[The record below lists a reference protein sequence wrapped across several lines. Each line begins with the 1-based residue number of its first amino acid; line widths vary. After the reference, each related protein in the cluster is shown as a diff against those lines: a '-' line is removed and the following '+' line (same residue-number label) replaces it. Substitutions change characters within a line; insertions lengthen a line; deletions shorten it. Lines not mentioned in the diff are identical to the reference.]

1 MASGGPPGISSS
13 RNSGATLTYFE
24 STPYDVPFDNPIQN
38 MKLLLSTSLALLL
51 ASTPFT
57 RAADMDQR
65 ILDATHIVE
74 KRQGSDDPIPAE
86 ILQNAKG
93 VAICTIIKGGIGIG
107 GQGGEGII
115 LIRHLGAAV
124 PVWRAPSAFNI
135 SGASL
140 GAQLG
145 FSSISY
151 IIVLNSERAIG
162 QFVGEGKVK
171 WDATATGTAGTDTG
185 VESQSTRDLEKH
197 DVLVYRDSGG
207 IFGGATFGGSSI
219 EVKNEINQQAY
230 GPHIHVRDI
239 LEGKVQPPSNA
250 QRLYDLLDGKR

>member
-1 MASGGPPGISSS
+1 
-13 RNSGATLTYFE
+13 
-24 STPYDVPFDNPIQN
+24 
-38 MKLLLSTSLALLL
+38 MKFLFSTSLALLV
-51 ASTPFT
+51 ASTLFT

-65 ILDATHIVE
+65 IHDATEIVE

-93 VAICTIIKGGIGIG
+93 IAVCTIIKGGIGIG

-115 LIRHLGAAV
+115 LIRHLADGAA

-135 SGASL
+135 SGASI

-151 IIVLNSERAIG
+151 IIVLNSEHAIG
-162 QFVGEGKVK
+162 QFIGQGKVK
-171 WDATATGTAGTDTG
+171 FDATATGTAGDDTG
-185 VESQSTRDLEKH
+185 VATESTRELERR

-207 IFGGATFGGSSI
+207 IFGGATLGGSEI
-219 EVKNEINQQAY
+219 EVKSEINHEAY
-230 GPHIHVRDI
+230 GEHVHVRDI
-239 LEGKVQPPSNA
+239 LEGRVPIPQNA

>member
-1 MASGGPPGISSS
+1 
-13 RNSGATLTYFE
+13 
-24 STPYDVPFDNPIQN
+24 
-38 MKLLLSTSLALLL
+38 MKFLLSTSLALLL
-51 ASTPFT
+51 ASTLVT

-65 ILDATHIVE
+65 IHDATRILE

-93 VAICTIIKGGIGIG
+93 VAICTILKGGIGIG
-107 GQGGEGII
+107 GQGGEGIV
-115 LIRHLGAAV
+115 LIRHLGGAA

-140 GAQLG
+140 GAQFG

-151 IIVLNSERAIG
+151 IIVLNTERAIG

-171 WDATATGTAGTDTG
+171 WDATATGTAGADTG
-185 VESQSTRDLEKH
+185 VESQSTRDLEKR

-219 EVKNEINQQAY
+219 EVKNEINREAY
-230 GPHIHVRDI
+230 GEHIHVRDI
-239 LEGKVQPPSNA
+239 LEGRVPVPTNA

>member
-1 MASGGPPGISSS
+1 
-13 RNSGATLTYFE
+13 
-24 STPYDVPFDNPIQN
+24 
-38 MKLLLSTSLALLL
+38 MKYLLSISLSLLL
-51 ASTPFT
+51 ASPLLT
-57 RAADMDQR
+57 RAADMDER
-65 ILDATHIVE
+65 IHNAIKIVD

-93 VAICTIIKGGIGIG
+93 VAICTILKGGIGIG

-115 LIRHLGAAV
+115 LIRHLGDAA

-151 IIVLNSERAIG
+151 IIVLNTERAIG
-162 QFVGEGKVK
+162 QFVGEGKTK
-171 WDATATGTAGTDTG
+171 WDATATGTMGADTG
-185 VESQSTRDLEKH
+185 VESQSTRDLEKR

-207 IFGGATFGGSSI
+207 LFGGATFGGSSI
-219 EVKNEINQQAY
+219 EVKNEINQEAY
-230 GPHIHVRDI
+230 GEHIHVRDI
-239 LEGKVQPPSNA
+239 LEGRVPLPTNA

>member
-1 MASGGPPGISSS
+1 
-13 RNSGATLTYFE
+13 
-24 STPYDVPFDNPIQN
+24 
-38 MKLLLSTSLALLL
+38 MKFLLSTSLALLL
-51 ASTPFT
+51 VSTSFI
-57 RAADMDQR
+57 RAADMDER
-65 ILDATHIVE
+65 IHNAIKIVD
-74 KRQGSDDPIPAE
+74 KRQGSDDPIPNE

-93 VAICTIIKGGIGIG
+93 IAICTILKGGIGIG

-115 LIRHLGAAV
+115 LIRHMSDGAA

-151 IIVLNSERAIG
+151 IIVLNTERAIG
-162 QFVGEGKVK
+162 QFVGEGKMK
-171 WDATATGTAGTDTG
+171 WDATATGTAGPDTG
-185 VESQSTRDLEKH
+185 VESQSTRDLEKQ

-207 IFGGATFGGSSI
+207 LFGGATFGGSSI
-219 EVKNEINQQAY
+219 EVKDEINQDAY
-230 GPHIHVRDI
+230 GEHILVRDI
-239 LEGKVQPPSNA
+239 LEGRVPPPPVA

>member
-1 MASGGPPGISSS
+1 
-13 RNSGATLTYFE
+13 
-24 STPYDVPFDNPIQN
+24 

-51 ASTPFT
+51 VSTSFI
-57 RAADMDQR
+57 RAADMDER
-65 ILDATHIVE
+65 IHNAIKIVDQ
-74 KRQGSDDPIPAE
+74 RQGSDDPIPDE

-93 VAICTIIKGGIGIG
+93 IAICTILKGGIGIG

-115 LIRHLGAAV
+115 LIRHMSDGAA

-151 IIVLNSERAIG
+151 IIVLNTERAIG
-162 QFVGEGKVK
+162 QFVGEGKMK
-171 WDATATGTAGTDTG
+171 WDATAMGTAGPDTG
-185 VESQSTRDLEKH
+185 VESESTRDLEKH

-207 IFGGATFGGSSI
+207 LFGGATFGGSSI
-219 EVKNEINQQAY
+219 EVKDEINQDAY
-230 GPHIHVRDI
+230 GEHIHVRDI
-239 LEGKVQPPSNA
+239 LEGRVPPPPTA

>member
-1 MASGGPPGISSS
+1 
-13 RNSGATLTYFE
+13 
-24 STPYDVPFDNPIQN
+24 

-51 ASTPFT
+51 ASTLFV
-57 RAADMDQR
+57 RAADMEER
-65 ILDATHIVE
+65 VHNAIKIVE
-74 KRQGSDDPIPAE
+74 KRQGSADPIPAE

-93 VAICTIIKGGIGIG
+93 IAICTILKGGIGIG

-115 LIRHLGAAV
+115 LIRHMGDAGT
-124 PVWRAPSAFNI
+124 VWRAPSAFNI

-171 WDATATGTAGTDTG
+171 WDATATGTVAGDTG
-185 VESQSTRDLEKH
+185 VESESTRDLEKH

-207 IFGGATFGGSSI
+207 LFGGATFGGSSV
-219 EVKNEINQQAY
+219 EVKDEINQDAY
-230 GPHIHVRDI
+230 GEHTHVRDI
-239 LEGKVQPPSNA
+239 LEGRVPPPSSA
-250 QRLYDLLDGKR
+250 QRLNDLLDGKQ

>member
-1 MASGGPPGISSS
+1 
-13 RNSGATLTYFE
+13 
-24 STPYDVPFDNPIQN
+24 
-38 MKLLLSTSLALLL
+38 MKFLLSTFLVLLL
-51 ASTPFT
+51 ASTPFI
-57 RAADMDQR
+57 RAADMDER
-65 ILDATHIVE
+65 IHNATRIVD

-86 ILQNAKG
+86 ILQNARG
-93 VAICTIIKGGIGIG
+93 VAICTILKGGIGIG

-115 LIRHLGAAV
+115 LIRHLGAAA
-124 PVWRAPSAFNI
+124 PVWRVPSAFNI

-151 IIVLNSERAIG
+151 IIVLNTERAIG
-162 QFVGEGKVK
+162 QFVGEGKMK
-171 WDATATGTAGTDTG
+171 WDATATGTAGADTG
-185 VESQSTRDLEKH
+185 VESQSTRDLEKR

-219 EVKNEINQQAY
+219 EVKNEINQEAY
-230 GPHIHVRDI
+230 GEHIHVRDI
-239 LEGKVQPPSNA
+239 LEGRVALPPSA

>member
-1 MASGGPPGISSS
+1 MLGP
-13 RNSGATLTYFE
+13 
-24 STPYDVPFDNPIQN
+24 STTPKN
-38 MKLLLSTSLALLL
+38 MKFLISTTLALLL
-51 ASTPFT
+51 ASTVLG
-57 RAADMDQR
+57 RAADMEQR
-65 ILDATHIVE
+65 IRDAIQIVE

-93 VAICTIIKGGIGIG
+93 VAICTILKGGIGIG
-107 GQGGEGII
+107 GQGGEGIV
-115 LIRHLGAAV
+115 LIRHLGGAA

-140 GAQLG
+140 GAQFG

-162 QFVGEGKVK
+162 QFIGVGKVK
-171 WDATATGTAGTDTG
+171 WDATATGTAGEDTG
-185 VESQSTRDLEKH
+185 VESQSTRDLEKR

-207 IFGGATFGGSSI
+207 LFGGATFGGSSI
-219 EVKNEINQQAY
+219 EVKTEINQMEY
-230 GPHIHVRDI
+230 GRHIHVRDI
-239 LEGKVQPPSNA
+239 LEGKVPPPPSA

>member
-1 MASGGPPGISSS
+1 MK
-13 RNSGATLTYFE
+13 YF
-24 STPYDVPFDNPIQN
+24 
-38 MKLLLSTSLALLL
+38 LATSLSLLL
-51 ASTPFT
+51 ATTLFV
-57 RAADMDQR
+57 RAADMDER
-65 ILDATHIVE
+65 IIDATKIVE

-93 VAICTIIKGGIGIG
+93 VAVCTIIKGGIGIG

-115 LIRHLGAAV
+115 LIRHLGGAA

-151 IIVLNSERAIG
+151 IIVLNTERAIG
-162 QFVGEGKVK
+162 QFVGEGKMK
-171 WDATATGTAGTDTG
+171 WDATATGTAGGDTG
-185 VESQSTRDLEKH
+185 VESQSTRDLEKR

-207 IFGGATFGGSSI
+207 LFGGATFGGSSI
-219 EVKNEINQQAY
+219 EVKNEINHEAY
-230 GPHIHVRDI
+230 GEHIHIRDI
-239 LEGKVQPPSNA
+239 LEGRVPVPQNA

>member
-1 MASGGPPGISSS
+1 
-13 RNSGATLTYFE
+13 
-24 STPYDVPFDNPIQN
+24 
-38 MKLLLSTSLALLL
+38 MKFLLSTSLALLL
-51 ASTPFT
+51 GSTLFI
-57 RAADMDQR
+57 RAADMDER
-65 ILDATHIVE
+65 IHNAVKIVE

-93 VAICTIIKGGIGIG
+93 IAICTIIKGGIGIG

-115 LIRHLGAAV
+115 LIRHLGGPA

-162 QFVGEGKVK
+162 QFIGEGKMK
-171 WDATATGTAGTDTG
+171 WDATATGTAGPDTG
-185 VESQSTRDLEKH
+185 VESESTRELEKH

-207 IFGGATFGGSSI
+207 LFGGATFGGSSI
-219 EVKNEINQQAY
+219 EVKDEINQDAY
-230 GPHIHVRDI
+230 GEHIHVRDI
-239 LEGKVQPPSNA
+239 LEGTVLPPANA
-250 QRLYDLLDGKR
+250 KRLYDLLDGKR